1 MTATTR
7 RRTRSF
13 RLGTV
18 PIGGQAPVSIQSMTN
33 VPATYAEALT
43 AQIRELASAGCE
55 IVRVAVPS
63 ADAFP
68 AFEAVLADSPLP
80 VIADIHFDWRL
91 AVGAVERGAHGI
103 RINPGNIGTEA
114 NLVRVAHACRA
125 AGGTPIRVGVN
136 AGSLAPPI
144 KEKYNGASPEALS
157 ESAQRACRILENAG
171 CSAIKVSLKASD
183 VGSTVA
189 ACRLFAARTD
199 YPLHLGVTEAGTR
212 SICTVKSAMGIGAL
226 LLDGIGDTIRVS
238 LTGDPVEEIRL
249 ARRILQAAGCRRFEP
264 EVVACP
270 TCGRTAIDLI
280 SAVQAVESALDGW
293 SISGQVPNV
302 RKIAVMGCVVNGP
315 GEAADADIG
324 LAGGAG
330 KAALF
335 RDGAVFATIPEEG
348 MVAELLRHLESRLVP
363 VAEYAPFPV
372 KDTTS

>member
-1 MTATTR
+1 MTASNR
-7 RRTRSF
+7 RHTRS
-13 RLGTV
+13 LKVGAV
-18 PIGGQAPVSIQSMTN
+18 PVGGQAPVSIQSMTN
-33 VPATYAEALT
+33 VPAADAEALMR
-43 AQIRELASAGCE
+43 QIRELAAAGCE

-63 ADAFP
+63 ADALP
-68 AFEAVLADSPLP
+68 AFGAALAESPLP

-91 AVGAVERGAHGI
+91 AVDAVERGAHGI
-103 RINPGNIGTEA
+103 RINPGNIGGAA
-114 NLVRVAHACRA
+114 NLRRVAHACRA

-136 AGSLAPPI
+136 AGSLASAV
-144 KEKYNGASPEALS
+144 KDKYEGALPEALS
-157 ESAQRACRILENAG
+157 ESAQQACRLLEDAG

-189 ACRLFAARTD
+189 ACRHFAARTD
-199 YPLHLGVTEAGTR
+199 YPLHLGVTEAGTQ
-212 SICTVKSAMGIGAL
+212 STCTVKSAMGIGAL

-280 SAVQAVESALDGW
+280 AAVQAVESALDAW
-293 SISGQVPNV
+293 SRRGQVPNV

-335 RDGAVFATIPEEG
+335 RDGAVFATISEDV

-363 VAEYAPFPV
+363 AAEYAPH
-372 KDTTS
+372 

>member
-1 MTATTR
+1 MTPAVR
-7 RRTRSF
+7 RRTRIFKVGS
-13 RLGTV
+13 V
-18 PIGGQAPVSIQSMTN
+18 PVGGQSPVSIQSMTN
-33 VPATYAEALT
+33 APAADAEALM
-43 AQIRELASAGCE
+43 AQIRSLAAAGCE

-63 ADAFP
+63 SDTYSV
-68 AFEAVLADSPLP
+68 FEEVLADSPLP

-103 RINPGNIGTEA
+103 RINPGNIGGMS
-114 NLVRVAHACRA
+114 NLKRVAHACRA

-136 AGSLAPPI
+136 AGSLDSSI
-144 KEKYNGASPEALS
+144 KEKYGGASPEALS
-157 ESAQRACRILENAG
+157 ESAQQSCRILEDAG

-189 ACRLFAARTD
+189 ACRHFAARTD

-212 SICTVKSAMGIGAL
+212 STCTVKSAMGIGAL
-226 LLDGIGDTIRVS
+226 LLDGIGDTLRVS
-238 LTGDPVEEIRL
+238 LTGNPVDEIRL

-280 SAVQAVESALDGW
+280 PAVQAVESALDSW
-293 SISGQVPNV
+293 LASGLVPNV

-315 GEAADADIG
+315 GEATDADIG

-348 MVAELLRHLESRLVP
+348 MVTELLRHLESLLVP
-363 VAEYAPFPV
+363 AREYAPSLNKV
-372 KDTTS
+372 